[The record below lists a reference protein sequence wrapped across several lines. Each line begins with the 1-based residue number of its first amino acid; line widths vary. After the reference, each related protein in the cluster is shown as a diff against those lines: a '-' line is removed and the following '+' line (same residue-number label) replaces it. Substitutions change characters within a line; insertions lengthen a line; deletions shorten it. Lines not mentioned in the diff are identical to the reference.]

1 MAQQSG
7 IQPLTD
13 LQQLKLCQAH
23 FPPAASVHPTSGYE
37 MVAPKLRPDKAQHS
51 RQQQFQATNSSDG
64 QLVRFKMMCSA
75 KESLIANLLYQYCE
89 PLSAVS
95 IDTFYMYMYNFT
107 WLRWS
112 IGQSCQ
118 RAAFLSCSPLQVTSG
133 RSKVLELLKEGENTY
148 TNTPEMKAAVL
159 EMEAQN
165 PTINPAQRINSG
177 AMHGTWKMHKGRGA
191 LKANVI
197 MKECNRAF
205 GCKTLRVFHA
215 PHISNMSRYLFN
227 TKFEPIIYRL
237 GPNNSII
244 SNVKFSSSLGNGWL
258 SAAGTIHCIY
268 DASVELRFERFWVDL
283 GEGLREDVVTQGS
296 QKGSGYIATA
306 VDQVIGSIG
315 RAAFFPQFAVFPI
328 HYLDDELTVFEFT
341 PLSSKISA
349 RRVGST

>member
-1 MAQQSG
+1 
-7 IQPLTD
+7 
-13 LQQLKLCQAH
+13 
-23 FPPAASVHPTSGYE
+23 

-64 QLVRFKMMCSA
+64 QL
-75 KESLIANLLYQYCE
+75 
-89 PLSAVS
+89 
-95 IDTFYMYMYNFT
+95 
-107 WLRWS
+107 
-112 IGQSCQ
+112 
-118 RAAFLSCSPLQVTSG
+118 VTSG

-177 AMHGTWKMHKGRGA
+177 AMHGTWK
-191 LKANVI
+191 
-197 MKECNRAF
+197 
-205 GCKTLRVFHA
+205 VFHA